1 MKALFKV
8 FAAAAI
14 IAAVTVAVAASRQ
27 AGAQPAAPAA
37 AGAMPT
43 GKVAIVDTELFTDQ
57 KAGVARVNAAYNAVE
72 REFKPRRDELQGLRT
87 RYEALLKEVS
97 ASAVPGTDQR
107 ALAAKADE
115 AERLKTDIERRQQ
128 DGQRSYERRWKELTD
143 PVFTDLNRSL
153 REYARQ
159 RDIAVVMDIS
169 KLSGAVMI
177 VNDAVNITSGFI
189 ADYNRRNPGAGPAP
203 ATPARP

>member
-1 MKALFKV
+1 MKGLSKI

-27 AGAQPAAPAA
+27 AGAQPAAPAS
-37 AGAMPT
+37 GVVPV
-43 GKVAIVDTELFTDQ
+43 GKVAVIDTEMFTDQ
-57 KAGVARVNAAYNAVE
+57 KAGVARVNAAYNVIE
-72 REFKPRRDELQGLRT
+72 REFKPRRDELQGLRA
-87 RYEALLKEVS
+87 RYDALLKEVS
-97 ASAVPGTDQR
+97 ASAAPGADQR

-128 DGQRSYERRWKELTD
+128 DGQRNYERRWKELSD
-143 PVFTDLNRSL
+143 PIFIDLNKSL

-159 RDIAVVMDIS
+159 RDVAVVMDIS
-169 KLSGAVMI
+169 KLSGAVMV
-177 VNDAVNITSGFI
+177 VNDALNLTNAFI
-189 ADYNRRNPGAGPAP
+189 ADYNRRNPAAGAAP

>member
-1 MKALFKV
+1 MKGLFKV

-37 AGAMPT
+37 GAVPT
-43 GKVAIVDTELFTDQ
+43 GKVAVVDSEMFTDQ
-57 KAGVARVNAAYNAVE
+57 KAGVARLNAAYNAVE
-72 REFKPRRDELQGLRT
+72 RDFKPRRDELQGLRT
-87 RYEALLKEVS
+87 RYDALLKEVS
-97 ASAVPGTDQR
+97 AAAVPGADQR

-128 DGQRSYERRWKELTD
+128 DGQRNYERRWKELTD
-143 PVFTDLNRSL
+143 PVFNDLNKSL

-177 VNDAVNITSGFI
+177 VNDAVNITNGFI
-189 ADYNRRNPGAGPAP
+189 ADYNRRNPGTGAAP